1 MMPSGPAPDALA
13 RVIDRLARFIDI
25 PSVTGEEEAYAH
37 AAAEALAELGFAVEL
52 RPVAPGRP
60 NVLAR
65 RGRSRLLFVTHLDT
79 VPPFLPARR
88 ARDRICG
95 RGACDTKGL
104 FACMLEAAA
113 LLIAEGHEDLAFL
126 LVVGEEVDQLGARAA
141 QSYGL
146 AAEAVLLGEPT
157 ELALMRAQKGVLRL
171 TLEAS
176 GRAAHSG
183 YPERG
188 ESAIEKL
195 LAAIERIRAVPL
207 GSDPLLGR
215 AHLNVGTIRG
225 GVAANVLAPDA
236 GAEIMVRTVEPGAE
250 LAERLRA
257 AAGDLVRVTVGTCT
271 DPERLHVLA
280 GYPTAVAGFATDA
293 PYLAAIGPVLL
304 AGPGSI
310 LAAHTADEHIMHA
323 DLAAGVA
330 LYADL
335 ARRLLGGA
343 PLLPGAP
350 PVPAD
355 PAPA

>member
-1 MMPSGPAPDALA
+1 METRTAPDALA
-13 RVIDRLARFIDI
+13 RVIARLARFIDI

-37 AAAEALAELGFAVEL
+37 AAAEALAALGFAVEL

-65 RGRSRLLFVTHLDT
+65 RGRARLLLATHLDT
-79 VPPFLPARR
+79 VPPHFPARC
-88 ARDRICG
+88 AADRVFG

-104 FACMLEAAA
+104 LACMLEAAA

-126 LVVGEEVDQLGARAA
+126 LVVGEEVDHAGAKAA
-141 QSYGL
+141 RSYGL

-171 TLEAS
+171 TLESS

-188 ESAIEKL
+188 ESAIDQL
-195 LAAIERIRAVPL
+195 LAALERIRALPL
-207 GSDPLLGR
+207 GSDPLLG
-215 AHLNVGTIRG
+215 LGLMNIGVIRG
-225 GVAANVLAPDA
+225 GVAANVLAPSA
-236 GAEIMVRTVEPGAE
+236 AAEIMIRTVSPGAE
-250 LAERLRA
+250 LAARIQA
-257 AAGDLVRVTVGTCT
+257 AAGDGVRISVDTHT
-271 DPERLHVLA
+271 DPVRLNTIA

-293 PYLAAIGPVLL
+293 PYLAGIGPVVL

-310 LAAHTADEHIMHA
+310 LAAHTAEEHITHA
-323 DLAAGVA
+323 DLASGIA

-335 ARRLLGGA
+335 ARRLLAGA
-343 PLLPGAP
+343 PLLAADAGAP
-350 PVPAD
+350 
-355 PAPA
+355 